1 MVLMNI
7 VIFVAIFLVYF
18 YTCLFAVK
26 LYKYLIERIEAPQ
39 RKSILNLII
48 RYVLWLIFIVT
59 VIPTSMFFPLWL
71 NAKFTIIEQTQNATI
86 GFIMLGNLVLVTIMW
101 LGYKKRKAALVQMAY
116 NKSFKRTKNSW
127 LLLLRRLF

>member
-1 MVLMNI
+1 MPRMVLMNI
-7 VIFVAIFLVYF
+7 VIFVALFLVYF

-26 LYKYLIERIEAPQ
+26 LYKYLIERLESPQ

-59 VIPTSMFFPLWL
+59 VIPTAMFFPLWL

-101 LGYKKRKAALVQMAY
+101 LGYKKK
-116 NKSFKRTKNSW
+116 KNS
-127 LLLLRRLF
+127 FGGNGI

>member
-1 MVLMNI
+1 MGRYMPRMVLMNI
-7 VIFVAIFLVYF
+7 VIFVALFLVYF

-26 LYKYLIERIEAPQ
+26 LYKYLIERLEAPQ

-101 LGYKKRKAALVQMAY
+101 LGYKKK
-116 NKSFKRTKNSW
+116 NNSFGENGI
-127 LLLLRRLF
+127 